1 MGGAAYD
8 LFISHASEDKE
19 AFVRPLAGMLRELG
33 LAIWYDEHSLRIG
46 DSLSASIDRG
56 LRDAKYG
63 LVVLSPAFLKKPW
76 TEYEY
81 RSLVALE
88 GDGSK
93 RILPV
98 WLDVDREDIISF
110 SPHLADKFAVQ
121 ANGSARTAAFAVLEV
136 VRPEVFRELKRR
148 AALETIHAAPS
159 ELVPSPPGP
168 PLFSSQIRRLYLIRE
183 ALFEVFPQDWQEM
196 VTDFRRDIVSERDS
210 EIDIWESI
218 AGIYLGACRRFSL
231 DMEEKKALFRAL
243 LRESLGDE
251 IAVDAPQPWLKWA
264 REANRAE
271 L

>member
-1 MGGAAYD
+1 MDSATYD

-19 AFVRPLAGMLRELG
+19 AFVRPLAGMLHELG

-76 TEYEY
+76 PEYEY
-81 RSLVALE
+81 RSLVTLE

-98 WLDVDREDIISF
+98 WLDVDREDIIRF

-121 ANGSARTAAFAVLEV
+121 ASGSPRKAAFAVLEV
-136 VRPEVFRELKRR
+136 VRPEASREFKRR
-148 AALETIHAAPS
+148 AALEPVRKS
-159 ELVPSPPGP
+159 SDDLVPAPPGP
-168 PLFSSQIRRLYLIRE
+168 PLLTSQLRRLNLIRE
-183 ALFEVFPQDWQEM
+183 ALFETYPQAWDEM
-196 VTDFRRDIVSERDS
+196 VTDFRRDIPSERDS
-210 EIDIWESI
+210 EIGTWESI
-218 AGIYLGACRRFSL
+218 AGIYLGTCRRFTL
-231 DMEEKKALFRAL
+231 DGEEKRKLFHAL

-251 IAVDAPQPWLKWA
+251 IAVDAVQPWLRWA
-264 REANRAE
+264 REAIRAE